1 MNLELAYRCQMLPKS
16 ALNSRST
23 AERELLKAGWSQE
36 VLGAELNAALSWA
49 RSQRL
54 VADQEKS
61 RRTRANKKTILKGN
75 DAVEAMFASVGV
87 DADHIIPNQ
96 NSVEG

>member
-1 MNLELAYRCQMLPKS
+1 MNLELAYRCQMLPKA

-23 AERELLKAGWSQE
+23 AERELLKSGWSQE
-36 VLGAELNAALSWA
+36 VLGAELDYALSWA
-49 RSQRL
+49 KSQQL
-54 VADQEKS
+54 VAGQERS
-61 RRTRANKKTILKGN
+61 RKKRAHKKTILKGN

-96 NSVEG
+96 SSVEG